1 MRPSRITMQATK
13 MHRRRQF
20 RRPILG
26 RLTWAWLSAFGVIAA
41 LAGVFLYAT
50 LTDDGAGRIA
60 LPIEQIEQFA
70 RAAVAPQAS
79 ETPEKKGASG
89 LRLSP
94 PHLREGEGAVGDQEF
109 GNDLGEDT
117 GDALAYMDEALPE
130 VVDDDAPMTD
140 IIITIDG
147 KQQGDRS
154 NTVSAPIVASFRTP
168 IPDPEPEL
176 LRATPLGKVPRIAP
190 DGRKALNVYA
200 RPFKGDYSKP
210 RIAIVVG
217 GLGLNTALTERAI
230 DELPPEI
237 SLSFA
242 PYAKDLDFWT
252 KKARDAGHE
261 ILIELPMEGYGD
273 SQQAL
278 GNAALLS
285 TRTEQENLQRLDWLL
300 SRFGGYFAATNYMG
314 SKFSTNEASLT
325 PVLRKLREAG
335 VGYIDDTGAA
345 GRAGAASGAAL
356 TMIDKVIS
364 AAPDDS
370 GRRTVKRELAKLEQI
385 AKREGAAI
393 GKTYAYAAT
402 LDEIAAWTAKLDDKS
417 LSVAPVSAIL
427 RARTASR

>member
-1 MRPSRITMQATK
+1 

-70 RAAVAPQAS
+70 RAAVAPPAN
-79 ETPEKKGASG
+79 EAPEKKGVSG

-94 PHLREGEGAVGDQEF
+94 PHLRKGEGAGGPEDF
-109 GNDLGEDT
+109 NDYPGEDAD
-117 GDALAYMDEALPE
+117 DALSYMDEALPDIGGNDP
-130 VVDDDAPMTD
+130 VTD

-147 KQQGDRS
+147 KQQGDRP
-154 NTVSAPIVASFRTP
+154 VAGDAPIIARSRTP
-168 IPDPEPEL
+168 IPDPDPKL

-190 DGRKALNVYA
+190 DGRKAFNFYA
-200 RPFKGDYSKP
+200 RPFTGDYSKP

-217 GLGLNTALTERAI
+217 GLGLNTSLTERAI

-242 PYAKDLDFWT
+242 PYAKDLAFWT

-273 SQQAL
+273 NQQAL

-285 TRTEQENLQRLDWLL
+285 SRSEQENLQRLDWLL

-314 SKFSTNEASLT
+314 SKFSANEAALT
-325 PVLRKLREAG
+325 PILRKLREAG

-345 GRAGAASGAAL
+345 SRAGAASGAAL
-356 TMIDKVIS
+356 TMIDKIIS

-370 GRRTVKRELAKLEQI
+370 GRRNVKRELAKLEQI

-402 LDEIAAWTAKLDDKS
+402 LDEIAAWTARLDDKS
-417 LSVAPVSAIL
+417 LSIAPVSAIL
-427 RARTASR
+427 QARTANR

>member
-1 MRPSRITMQATK
+1 MQAIVK
-13 MHRRRQF
+13 MHRRRPF

-26 RLTWAWLSAFGVIAA
+26 RLTWAWLSAFGAIAT
-41 LAGVFLYAT
+41 LSGVFMYAT

-60 LPIEQIEQFA
+60 LPVEQLEQFA
-70 RAAVAPQAS
+70 RSAVAPQTNEA
-79 ETPEKKGASG
+79 PEKNGQSG

-94 PHLREGEGAVGDQEF
+94 PHLRDGEPAGGPEDFSNEY
-109 GNDLGEDT
+109 GEDAD
-117 GDALAYMDEALPE
+117 DALAYEDDRLPAPRENDDINEA
-130 VVDDDAPMTD
+130 MTD

-147 KQQGDRS
+147 RQQGD
-154 NTVSAPIVASFRTP
+154 APRGVDAPAIATPVTP
-168 IPDPEPEL
+168 IPDPDPNL

-190 DGRKALNVYA
+190 DGRKAINIYA
-200 RPFKGDYSKP
+200 RPFRGDYERP
-210 RIAIVVG
+210 RIAIIVG

-273 SQQAL
+273 NQQAL
-278 GNAALLS
+278 GDAALLS

-314 SKFSTNEASLT
+314 SKFSTDTSALT
-325 PVLRKLREAG
+325 PILQRLREAG

-345 GRAGAASGAAL
+345 KRAGGGVSL
-356 TMIDKVIS
+356 TTIDKIIS
-364 AAPDDS
+364 AAPDES
-370 GRRTVKRELAKLEQI
+370 GRRAVKRELAKLEQI
-385 AKREGAAI
+385 AKSEGAAI

-402 LDEIAAWTAKLDDKS
+402 LDEIVLWAAKLEDKN
-417 LSVAPVSAIL
+417 LSAAPASAIL
-427 RARTASR
+427 RSRTASR

>member
-1 MRPSRITMQATK
+1 

-20 RRPILG
+20 RSPILG

-50 LTDDGAGRIA
+50 LTDNGAGRIA
-60 LPIEQIEQFA
+60 LPVEQIEQFA
-70 RAAVAPQAS
+70 RAAVAPQANDA
-79 ETPEKKGASG
+79 PDKKSASG

-94 PHLREGEGAVGDQEF
+94 PHLREGEGAEEPPEF
-109 GNDLGEDT
+109 GGSLGEDAD
-117 GDALAYMDEALPE
+117 DALAYLDVALPDT
-130 VVDDDAPMTD
+130 VDNDPATD

-147 KQQGDRS
+147 KKQGDAPGAADLLTIAPRS
-154 NTVSAPIVASFRTP
+154 AP
-168 IPDPEPEL
+168 IPDPYPEL

-190 DGRKALNVYA
+190 DGRKAITAYA

-210 RIAIVVG
+210 RIAIIVG
-217 GLGLNTALTERAI
+217 GLGLNTTLTERAI

-273 SQQAL
+273 NQQAL

-285 TRTEQENLQRLDWLL
+285 SRTEQENLQRLDWLL
-300 SRFGGYFAATNYMG
+300 SRFGGYFAATNYLG
-314 SKFSTNEASLT
+314 SKFSTNDAAFT

-356 TMIDKVIS
+356 TMIDKIIS

-385 AKREGAAI
+385 AKSEGAAI

-427 RARTASR
+427 QARMTRR

>member
-1 MRPSRITMQATK
+1 

-26 RLTWAWLSAFGVIAA
+26 RLTWAWLSAFGVIAS

-60 LPIEQIEQFA
+60 LPVEQLEQFA
-70 RAAVAPQAS
+70 RAAVAPQVNEA
-79 ETPEKKGASG
+79 PDKNAAAG

-94 PHLREGEGAVGDQEF
+94 PHLREGEAARGPEGFGGDH
-109 GNDLGEDT
+109 GEDAD
-117 GDALAYMDEALPE
+117 DALAYMDEALPDIAGNDP
-130 VVDDDAPMTD
+130 VTD
-140 IIITIDG
+140 VIITIDG
-147 KQQGDRS
+147 KQQGD
-154 NTVSAPIVASFRTP
+154 APRDAGAATNAPRRTP
-168 IPDPEPEL
+168 IPDPDPDL

-190 DGRKALNVYA
+190 DGRKALNAYA
-200 RPFKGDYSKP
+200 RPFRGDYSKP
-210 RIAIVVG
+210 RIAIIVG
-217 GLGLNTALTERAI
+217 GLGLNIALTERAI

-261 ILIELPMEGYGD
+261 ILIELPMEGYGEN
-273 SQQAL
+273 QQAL
-278 GNAALLS
+278 GGAALLS

-314 SKFSTNEASLT
+314 SKFSTNEAALT
-325 PVLRKLREAG
+325 PILRKLHEAG

-345 GRAGAASGAAL
+345 FKAGAASGAAL
-356 TMIDKVIS
+356 TMIDKIIS

-370 GRRTVKRELAKLEQI
+370 GRRTVRRELTRLEQI
-385 AKREGAAI
+385 AKAEGAAI

-402 LDEIAAWTAKLDDKS
+402 LDEIAAWAAKLEDKS
-417 LSVAPVSAIL
+417 LSAAPVSAIL
-427 RARTASR
+427 QARTASRQKLN

>member
-1 MRPSRITMQATK
+1 MRPSRITMQAIK
-13 MHRRRQF
+13 MHRRRQY

-70 RAAVAPQAS
+70 RAAVAPQAD
-79 ETPEKKGASG
+79 ETPEKKGVSG

-94 PHLREGEGAVGDQEF
+94 PHLREGEGAVGGQEF
-109 GNDLGEDT
+109 GDDLGEDAD
-117 GDALAYMDEALPE
+117 DALTYMDEALPE
-130 VVDDDAPMTD
+130 FVDDPVTD

-147 KQQGDRS
+147 KQQGDRP
-154 NTVSAPIVASFRTP
+154 NAVGATITRPFRTP

-217 GLGLNTALTERAI
+217 GLGLNAGLTERAI

-252 KKARDAGHE
+252 KKAREAGHE

-273 SQQAL
+273 NQQAL

-314 SKFSTNEASLT
+314 SKFSTNEAALT

-356 TMIDKVIS
+356 TMIDKIIS

-417 LSVAPVSAIL
+417 FSVAPVSAIL
-427 RARTASR
+427 LARTASR

>member
-1 MRPSRITMQATK
+1 

-50 LTDDGAGRIA
+50 LTDNGAGRIA
-60 LPIEQIEQFA
+60 LPVEQLEQFA
-70 RAAVAPQAS
+70 RATVAPQANEAS
-79 ETPEKKGASG
+79 DKNGVSG
-89 LRLSP
+89 LHLSP
-94 PHLREGEGAVGDQEF
+94 PNLRDGEGAGGPEDFGDY
-109 GNDLGEDT
+109 LGEDAN
-117 GDALAYMDEALPE
+117 DALAYMDEALPYSLE
-130 VVDDDAPMTD
+130 NENGNDAVTD
-140 IIITIDG
+140 VIITIDG
-147 KQQGDRS
+147 KQQGDAQRDAGAP
-154 NTVSAPIVASFRTP
+154 TVATHRTP
-168 IPDPEPEL
+168 IPDPVPEL

-210 RIAIVVG
+210 RIAIIVG

-261 ILIELPMEGYGD
+261 ILIELPMEGYGEN
-273 SQQAL
+273 QQAL
-278 GNAALLS
+278 GGAALLS

-314 SKFSTNEASLT
+314 SKFSANEAALT
-325 PVLRKLREAG
+325 PILRKLREAG
-335 VGYIDDTGAA
+335 VGYVDDTGAA
-345 GRAGAASGAAL
+345 SKAGAASGAAL
-356 TMIDKVIS
+356 TMIDKIIS

-370 GRRTVKRELAKLEQI
+370 GRRTVRRELAKLEQI
-385 AKREGAAI
+385 AKSEGAAI

-402 LDEIAAWTAKLDDKS
+402 LDEIAAWAAKLEDKS
-417 LSVAPVSAIL
+417 LSAAPVSAIL
-427 RARTASR
+427 QARTASRQKLHR